1 MVSTSRVFSQNALW
15 LALLALSFPVVTL
28 AQSTALTGI
37 AHAAFRVSDV
47 DKSRAFYRALG
58 VEQAFEFGDA
68 GKTSVSYIK
77 INDRQF
83 VELYQRKDDAQPLG
97 LLHVCFE
104 SDDLNALHD
113 EYVRRGLSPSPVKK
127 AHAGNLL
134 SVFHDPEGE
143 LLEYTQYLPG
153 SLHSQ
158 QKGKLLDARR
168 IADRILRVTELAQD
182 IQAERNFYV
191 SKLGFTAQPDGE
203 AVLLGLPGSSGEEI
217 EVVPSAGRKPGI
229 TFAAGSIAQTEEELH
244 RRGIAVQAT
253 NDDVLTA
260 DPDGNVVR
268 FVARS
273 ASTKQ

>member
-182 IQAERNFYV
+182 VQAERNFYV

-203 AVLLGLPGSSGEEI
+203 AVLLRLPGSSGEEI

>member
-182 IQAERNFYV
+182 VQAERNFYV